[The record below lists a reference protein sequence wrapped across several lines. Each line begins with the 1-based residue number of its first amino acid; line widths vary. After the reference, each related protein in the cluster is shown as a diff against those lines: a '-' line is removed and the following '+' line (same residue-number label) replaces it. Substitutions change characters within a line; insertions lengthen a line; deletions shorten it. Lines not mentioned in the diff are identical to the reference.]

1 MPVSRETPPKETRLF
16 ENFGLASIE
25 LSLNS
30 FMTVGLLMA
39 RKKWLSYS
47 QRAD

>member
-16 ENFGLASIE
+16 GNFGLASIE
-25 LSLNS
+25 LSLNP

-39 RKKWLSYS
+39 SKK
-47 QRAD
+47 